1 MHPDEE
7 ALASIALGEEVSP
20 DQAAHAMSCAHCG
33 VLVAEVRAIMVLAR
47 DASGET
53 LLAPPASVWRAVAA
67 ELGPATG
74 GVDRPAERRRR
85 PPSWL
90 AVAAGV
96 AVGVVLGAVGPR
108 LMPQQ
113 VPPAPQVLARAELK
127 TLDSNTPGGAVE
139 LLEGQDPTLD
149 LRIRV
154 TPLDA
159 GPGYLEVWLINT
171 DLERMVSIGV
181 LPNGSGG
188 EDFVV
193 PRRLIDQGYVIVDI
207 SVEQLDAE
215 PEHSGKSLLRGSLT

>member
-7 ALASIALGEEVSP
+7 VLASIALGEEVSP

-33 VLVAEVRAIMVLAR
+33 VLVAEVRAIVALAR

-67 ELGPATG
+67 ELGPDSGAG
-74 GVDRPAERRRR
+74 PARRRPR

-96 AVGVVLGAVGPR
+96 AVGVVLGVVGPR
-108 LMPQQ
+108 LVPQE

-127 TLDSNTPGGAVE
+127 TLDTNTPGGAVE
-139 LLEGQDPTLD
+139 LLEGPDPALD
-149 LRIRV
+149 LRILV
-154 TPLDA
+154 TPLDE

-207 SVEQLDAE
+207 SAEQLDAR